1 MIKYGK
7 VHYNSNMA
15 TCNQTYTHFI
25 YTVCKCLASKREWNL
40 SFYLDDD
47 VFKCPCKNMESF
59 GLSCEHIIALLT
71 FLDVAELP
79 NTLVADQWTKN
90 TKEEIC
96 STNVHLLKYWDSQ
109 NRQDIVLL
117 CFDVCV

>member
-1 MIKYGK
+1 
-7 VHYNSNMA
+7 
-15 TCNQTYTHFI
+15 
-25 YTVCKCLASKREWNL
+25 
-40 SFYLDDD
+40 
-47 VFKCPCKNMESF
+47 MESF
-59 GLSCEHIIALLT
+59 GLPCEHIIALLT

-109 NRQDIVLL
+109 NRQDTVLL
-117 CFDVCV
+117 CFDICV